1 MDESLRSAV
10 GGITAKEKLFSNV
23 FSDRVTRFLPP
34 SSIGTPRTGYVQTL
48 RLLAPAGRFAVRAT
62 AHRADAASL
71 RLPLRGAPARQRHKG
86 TLLHKACQFIAH
98 AVGFG
103 FRLESSLNET
113 GGGRGQRPP
122 LRLNLR
128 SFCLQ
133 ASRKDLTVAC
143 NRALP
148 AVPALHLSRSVV

>member
-1 MDESLRSAV
+1 MDESLRSAA

-23 FSDRVTRFLPP
+23 FSDRVTPFSCRPQALALCAPDTYSPCACSLLQIALHFVHQPIGPTLPSDSP
-34 SSIGTPRTGYVQTL
+34 SG
-48 RLLAPAGRFAVRAT
+48 APAG
-62 AHRADAASL
+62 
-71 RLPLRGAPARQRHKG
+71 QRHKG

-148 AVPALHLSRSVV
+148 AVPALHLPRSVV